1 MNSDKK
7 PSIPRTPR
15 QMRQQGAPSSDYI
28 PSKEESRRKRN
39 RLLIVIGVL
48 IGVIVIIIGCALLP
62 YVATGAHSRQTI
74 RIPHG
79 ATGAQLRD
87 TIEKYY
93 DRKYADKVLI
103 MMHVADTTHL
113 THTGSFTIEEGMSPF
128 RAGRLLKV
136 GAQTPVKITV
146 NGFRSVDLL
155 TDRIARKL
163 ETSRDSLEKAMT
175 DSVLLAKAPGINVD
189 RRLAIFIEDT
199 YEVYWN
205 TSPQELV
212 EKFIKHY
219 NSVWNK
225 ERTARAEALGLTPGD
240 VMIICS
246 IVDEESNAKSEKGTI
261 GRLYIN
267 RLKKGMKLQ
276 ADPTVRFALND
287 FTIRRVTRN
296 HLTVDSPY
304 NTYQVEGL
312 PPGPIRTTSVE
323 TIDAVLNSQPND
335 YLYMCAKEDFS
346 GTHNFAADYATHQE
360 NARRYQNA
368 LNERGIK

>member
-1 MNSDKK
+1 MSSDKNT
-7 PSIPRTPR
+7 SIPPTPGHIR
-15 QMRQQGAPSSDYI
+15 RKGAPTSDYI

-39 RLLIVIGVL
+39 RILIVIGVL
-48 IGVIVIIIGCALLP
+48 VGVIVLIVGGALLP
-62 YVATGAHSRQTI
+62 YVATGAHSSRTI

-79 ATGAQLRD
+79 ATGASLRD
-87 TIEKYY
+87 SLEKHY
-93 DRKYADKVLI
+93 DSSFADKVLI
-103 MMHVADTTHL
+103 MMHVSDTTHL
-113 THTGSFTIEEGMSPF
+113 SHTGAFTIEEGMSPF
-128 RAGRLLKV
+128 RAARLLKA
-136 GAQTPVKITV
+136 GAQTPVKLTI

-155 TDRIARKL
+155 TDRIALKL
-163 ETSRDSLEKAMT
+163 EASRDSLEKAMT
-175 DSVLLAKAPGINVD
+175 DSLLLAKAPGINTD

-219 NSVWNK
+219 NTVWNE
-225 ERTARAEALGLTPGD
+225 ERTAKAKALGLTPGE

-267 RLKKGMKLQ
+267 RLQKGMKLQ
-276 ADPTVRFALND
+276 ADPTVRYALND
-287 FTIRRVTRN
+287 FTIRRVTRD

-304 NTYQVEGL
+304 NTYRVEGL
-312 PPGPIRTTSVE
+312 PPGPIRTTSVA
-323 TIDAVLNSQPND
+323 TIDAVLDSKPND

>member
-1 MNSDKK
+1 
-7 PSIPRTPR
+7 
-15 QMRQQGAPSSDYI
+15 
-28 PSKEESRRKRN
+28 
-39 RLLIVIGVL
+39 
-48 IGVIVIIIGCALLP
+48 
-62 YVATGAHSRQTI
+62 
-74 RIPHG
+74 
-79 ATGAQLRD
+79 
-87 TIEKYY
+87 
-93 DRKYADKVLI
+93 
-103 MMHVADTTHL
+103 
-113 THTGSFTIEEGMSPF
+113 
-128 RAGRLLKV
+128 
-136 GAQTPVKITV
+136 
-146 NGFRSVDLL
+146 
-155 TDRIARKL
+155 
-163 ETSRDSLEKAMT
+163 
-175 DSVLLAKAPGINVD
+175 
-189 RRLAIFIEDT
+189 
-199 YEVYWN
+199 
-205 TSPQELV
+205 
-212 EKFIKHY
+212 
-219 NSVWNK
+219 
-225 ERTARAEALGLTPGD
+225 
-240 VMIICS
+240 MIICS